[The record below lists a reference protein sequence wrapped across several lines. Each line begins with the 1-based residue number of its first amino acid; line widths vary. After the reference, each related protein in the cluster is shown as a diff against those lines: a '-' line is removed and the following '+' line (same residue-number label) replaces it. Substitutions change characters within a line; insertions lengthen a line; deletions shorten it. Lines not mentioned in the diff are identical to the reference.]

1 MAFVAVVLGLLGAMM
16 IAGFVVLGGM
26 LRALAQE
33 QREAREAD
41 VQQLAV
47 QLLKLATAVQG
58 VRLDLNA
65 QGRSMEQLTFELQGP
80 PSLRRPPGVGSFAA
94 LESDG
99 D

>member
-16 IAGFVVLGGM
+16 IGGFVVLGGM

-41 VQQLAV
+41 LQKLAV
-47 QLLKLATAVQG
+47 HLLKLATAVQG

-65 QGRSMEQLTFELQGP
+65 QGRSVEQLALELQGP

-94 LESDG
+94 RKSDS